1 MLYALGFDRIGVVAG
16 DLYFVDPNAP
26 ADQAGPEQGVR
37 LEVRFL
43 ERGEPRGS
51 MYSAWP
57 ITVGRPIW
65 RADLLESVANPGSLD
80 RAHHHPRIIGDGW
93 EPGTRHF
100 VDEMSPD
107 PVAWVGKRLADLD
120 GLLEE
125 AEVSRDDIGPTDGDD
140 LRAAVPEIVDTVRRM
155 LARIQAGELAQPP
168 TGDARDGA
176 RVSWL

>member
-1 MLYALGFDRIGVVAG
+1 MLYAFGFDRIGVVAG

-57 ITVGRPIW
+57 IGLARPIW
-65 RADLLESVANPGSLD
+65 RADLLESVENPGTLD

-93 EPGTRHF
+93 EPGARHF
-100 VDEMSPD
+100 VEEMSAD

-125 AEVSRDDIGPTDGDD
+125 AGVDPGDVGATDAEE
-140 LRAAVPEIVDTVRRM
+140 LRTAAPEIVDAVHR
-155 LARIQAGELAQPP
+155 LLDRIQAGELAQPSDD
-168 TGDARDGA
+168 TAESA